1 MDDYSLTFSNL
12 WSYFLGWLWFLKS
25 LFICYLLARIC
36 VWNGKWKI
44 FTVLLVLFISQI
56 PLPYLFEPYNIELM
70 FPCFMVG
77 IYLKHHLSWCI
88 DNAKQLIVGFGLL
101 FGVMIL
107 FWSASFWESVGFLAS
122 LKSGV
127 FDTDLLLRL
136 IYVRS
141 FKLLIGISASIAL
154 ILLFYRWF
162 DQSKSDNSR
171 LLKVAQNWGQY
182 TMAVYVLQTFILE
195 LVMANVLNFDSMN
208 FYLFNFVVVPILSL
222 FLLWLCVIIAKILGK
237 SRVLSALMFGSGS

>member
-1 MDDYSLTFSNL
+1 
-12 WSYFLGWLWFLKS
+12 
-25 LFICYLLARIC
+25 RIC
-36 VWNGKWKI
+36 IWSGRWRI
-44 FTVLLVLFISQI
+44 IPVLLVLVISQI
-56 PLPYLFEPYNIELM
+56 PLPYIFKPYNIEIM

-77 IYLKHHLSWCI
+77 IYLKRHLSWFI

-107 FWSASFWESVGFLAS
+107 FWNASFWESVGFLAG
-122 LKSGV
+122 LQSGV

-141 FKLLIGISASIAL
+141 FKLLIGISASIVL
-154 ILLFYRWF
+154 ILLFNQWF
-162 DQSKSDNSR
+162 DQSKTGDSK
-171 LLKVAQNWGQY
+171 LLMVAQNWGQY

-222 FLLWLCVIIAKILGK
+222 FLLWLCVTIAKIMGK